1 MSIDIIIDKIELA
14 YSQYLQQGSE
24 IMFTTF
30 TDHFFDKIESMPSC
44 KYLLEDLESQ
54 HKIAQEVFEERIKSE
69 FFYDKDFFVSSEFY
83 YVAYCYQYY
92 KFLRNRQRTFGNYLN
107 PYFKEVIWTDKSI
120 NEEGDRMKLFK
131 TDFVR
136 PIVNYIVDHL
146 KGESLILQ
154 CLQRYKSRV
163 ERFKTIQVE
172 DVTESKLQRDL
183 ALYLFDNGVE
193 FSKED
198 DTCSGR
204 LDFRIS
210 DKTVHYGAILNC
222 NNKSFIVET
231 KYMKKFTDSL
241 LKKAITQLKAYIN
254 QVPSHG
260 CLVVFTLDDSDIIL
274 EDSIQD
280 GITILPIYIGGKT
293 PSNRG

>member
-44 KYLLEDLESQ
+44 KYILEDLESQ
-54 HKIAQEVFEERIKSE
+54 HKIAQDVFEERIKSE
-69 FFYDKDFFVSSEFY
+69 FFYDKEFFVSNEFY

-92 KFLRNRQRTFGNYLN
+92 KFLRKRQRTFGNYLN
-107 PYFKEVIWTDKSI
+107 PYYKEVIWTDKSI
-120 NEEGDRMKLFK
+120 SEEGDRMKLFK

-136 PIVNYIVDHL
+136 PIVNYIIDHL

-154 CLQRYKSRV
+154 CLKRYKSRV
-163 ERFKTIQVE
+163 ERFKTIQEE
-172 DVTESKLQRDL
+172 DLTESKLQRGL

-210 DKTVHYGAILNC
+210 DKIVHYGSILDC

-231 KYMKKFTDSL
+231 KLMKKVTDSL
-241 LKKAITQLKAYIN
+241 LRKAITQLRAYIN
-254 QVPSHG
+254 QIPSHG
-260 CLVVFTLDDSDIIL
+260 CLVLFTPEANSKIL
-274 EDSIQD
+274 VDTVLD
-280 GITILPIYIGGKT
+280 GITIIPIYIGQKS